1 MPATSLFSQLSIDTG
16 SPEPVYRQIASGI
29 RDAIRQG
36 KIGPE
41 RMLPSLNELSF
52 ELDVSRDSVERAYRS
67 LLREGILAS
76 VPGKG
81 YYTRRSPDAKRVLLL
96 FNKLSAHKKII
107 YDSLTAALG
116 DQANVELLI
125 YHSDPRLFTRILT
138 ERSATFAQYSHLVI
152 MPFFT
157 EDAEQAT
164 EVINSLP
171 KDKLIL
177 LDKKPGNITGEFA
190 AVSEPFEKDIYSAL
204 KTLSPQL
211 KKYQTLKL
219 IFPAHSYH
227 APEIVQ
233 GFRRFGHDF
242 AFDARLIS
250 ELEKEPI
257 HAGEVFIDV
266 TETDLATLIER
277 IRDRGLR
284 IGEQVGIIS
293 YNETPLKRVLLN
305 GITTISTDF
314 AKMGEWTAKMILE
327 DRKEQLEVPFC
338 VRLRPS
344 V

>member
-1 MPATSLFSQLSIDTG
+1 MPATAFFSCLSIDAQ
-16 SPEPVYRQIASGI
+16 SPEPKYRQLATSI
-29 RDAIRQG
+29 RNAIQQG
-36 KIGPE
+36 KIGQE
-41 RMLPSLNELSF
+41 RILPSINELSF
-52 ELDVSRDSVERAYRS
+52 ELDVSRDTAERAYRC
-67 LLREGILAS
+67 LLREGVLAS

-81 YYTRRSPDAKRVLLL
+81 YYARRPPETKHVLLL

-116 DQANVELLI
+116 DQASVELII
-125 YHSDPRLFTRILT
+125 YHSDPRLFTRILK
-138 ERSATFAQYSHLVI
+138 EKAATLAHYSHLVI

-157 EDAEQAT
+157 EDAEEASA
-164 EVINSLP
+164 VINSLP

-177 LDKKPGNITGEFA
+177 LDKKPNCITGNFG
-190 AVSEPFEKDIYSAL
+190 AVSEPFEKDIYNAL
-204 KTLSPQL
+204 ETLYPKL
-211 KKYQTLKL
+211 NKYQTLKL
-219 IFPAHSYH
+219 IFPAHSYQ
-227 APEIVQ
+227 APEIVE
-233 GFRRFGHDF
+233 GFRHFCRDF
-242 AFDARLIS
+242 AFDARLVS

-257 HAGEVFIDV
+257 HAGEVFIDI

-327 DRKEQLEVPFC
+327 DRKEQLEVPFM
-338 VRLRPS
+338 VRVRPS